1 MKGLLSLLSATL
13 FACCMPHVAMAQ
25 NKAPF
30 DPETATIE
38 ENIRHPEVS
47 AKHTEA
53 IASAMSELITRL
65 REAGFKTTGVRSGLV
80 AMVTIPC
87 ADIFAPNSTDI
98 TSKGKTLLAK
108 LRPIIENS
116 ADYKVIVAVHSD
128 NTGDSTYADRITADR
143 ANAIDQ
149 YYYHVAGNTDIGI
162 IPYGLGSDEP
172 VAANQGTRN
181 RAKNR
186 RVEFYFVPTEKFISE
201 NRKQK

>member
-1 MKGLLSLLSATL
+1 MKGLLALFTAILLV
-13 FACCMPHVAMAQ
+13 CCMPVSAVAQ
-25 NKAPF
+25 HNAPF

-38 ENIRHPEVS
+38 ENIQHPAVA

-53 IASAMSELITRL
+53 VAAAMSALIGRL
-65 REAGFKTTGVRSGLV
+65 REAGFTTVGVRSGLV
-80 AMVTIPC
+80 AMVTISC
-87 ADIFAPNSTDI
+87 AEMFAPNSTEI
-98 TSKGKTLLAK
+98 SQKGKALLAK
-108 LRPIIENS
+108 LKPLVENN

-149 YYYHVAGNTDIGI
+149 YYYHAAGNRDTGL
-162 IPYGLGSDEP
+162 IPYGLGADEP
-172 VAANQGTRN
+172 VAANQGSRN

-201 NRKQK
+201 NRKH